1 MTPVQAEFRQ
11 TVGLDNLYA
20 AQILTDDADAFT
32 TDTPFSLAPVAEA
45 VATPSTDSQTQYF
58 DNQPYDTLQSE
69 GDTEVALKISNLPA
83 EYHALLTGNTFD
95 AATGRVLDSAEGN
108 PPEFALGFRSKKA
121 NGSYRYYWFLKGTFA
136 APKDEASTQK
146 DTPDPKMVELVYR
159 AIKTVHKFTV
169 DGIAKSFKRVWG
181 DEDTANFDET
191 GWFSSVQIPASGS
204 PSAFSLS
211 SSSPA
216 DGATGVVVS
225 ANLTLTFSNALAG
238 NAENGI
244 VLINPTTG
252 AAIAA
257 ARTINAARTIVTIN
271 PNSNLGAST
280 DYLIVI
286 PGVTDIYGQTLSDTV
301 VNFTTA

>member
-1 MTPVQAEFRQ
+1 MSPVQAEFRQ

-20 AQILTDDADAFT
+20 AQILTDDADAFS

-69 GDTEVALKISNLPA
+69 GDTEVTLKISNLPA

-136 APKDEASTQK
+136 APKDEAATQK

-169 DGIAKSFKRVWG
+169 DGVAKSFKRVWG

-204 PSAFSLS
+204 PSALSLS

-216 DGATGVVVS
+216 DGATGVAVS
-225 ANLTLTFSNALAG
+225 ASVVLTFSNPLAG

-244 VLINPTTG
+244 ILVRSDTQAP
-252 AAIAA
+252 IAC
-257 ARTINAARTIVTIN
+257 ARTINAARTVVTLD
-271 PNSNLGAST
+271 PASNLTSAKT
-280 DYLIVI
+280 FLVII
-286 PGVTDIYGQTLSDTV
+286 PGVTDIYGQSLADTV
-301 VNFTTA
+301 VDFATA